1 SKWRSVRRIVMS
13 IGSLG
18 IIGGL
23 AGTAVPQRAAEAD
36 RAERQTTEQART
48 VDAGERAENAAG
60 IGQTE
65 EDSQTS
71 ERDADGRRLW
81 EKQRRKKA
89 IPAESAAAAFQTPLA
104 KDPSGTCGGSLDLV
118 G

>member
-1 SKWRSVRRIVMS
+1 MS

-18 IIGGL
+18 IVGGL
-23 AGTAVPQRAAEAD
+23 AGTPLPQRAADAD
-36 RAERQTTEQART
+36 KTQRETVEQQRAAQASEQ
-48 VDAGERAENAAG
+48 AENAAG

-81 EKQRRKKA
+81 EEQRGTQKK
-89 IPAESAAAAFQTPLA
+89 PSDQAADEPHSQLA
-104 KDPSGTCGGSLDLV
+104 KDPGGDCGGLLDVV

>member
-1 SKWRSVRRIVMS
+1 MS

-18 IIGGL
+18 IVGGL
-23 AGTAVPQRAAEAD
+23 AGTALPQRAAETDRVQREASDQTRAAD
-36 RAERQTTEQART
+36 ASQQ
-48 VDAGERAENAAG
+48 AENAAG

-81 EKQRRKKA
+81 ENQQRTKQICAGIRY
-89 IPAESAAAAFQTPLA
+89 FGQ
-104 KDPSGTCGGSLDLV
+104 
-118 G
+118 

>member
-1 SKWRSVRRIVMS
+1 MS

-18 IIGGL
+18 IVGGL
-23 AGTAVPQRAAEAD
+23 AGTPLPQRAAEAEKTQ
-36 RAERQTTEQART
+36 RETIEQAR
-48 VDAGERAENAAG
+48 AAQASEQAENAAG

-81 EKQRRKKA
+81 EEQRGAKKKPPEQTVGEA
-89 IPAESAAAAFQTPLA
+89 RSAPA
-104 KDPSGTCGGSLDLV
+104 KDPSGNCGGLLDLV

>member
-1 SKWRSVRRIVMS
+1 MS

-23 AGTAVPQRAAEAD
+23 AGTPLPQRSAEAD
-36 RAERQTTEQART
+36 KTQRDNADQSRVSQA
-48 VDAGERAENAAG
+48 AERAEQAAG

-65 EDSQTS
+65 EDAQAN
-71 ERDADGRRLW
+71 ERDADGRRPW
-81 EKQRRKKA
+81 EQPPNAKPKEEQ
-89 IPAESAAAAFQTPLA
+89 PAANDPLHGRS
-104 KDPSGTCGGSLDLV
+104 KDPTGSCGAQLDID

>member
-1 SKWRSVRRIVMS
+1 MS

-18 IIGGL
+18 IVGGL
-23 AGTAVPQRAAEAD
+23 AGTAVPQRAAEA
-36 RAERQTTEQART
+36 ERVQRETTEQGRAAE
-48 VDAGERAENAAG
+48 AGEKAENAAG

-65 EDSQTS
+65 EDSQAS

-81 EKQRRKKA
+81 EKQDGPKKK
-89 IPAESAAAAFQTPLA
+89 PAELVDSESRVPVA
-104 KDPSGTCGGSLDLV
+104 KDPTGTCGGELDLV

>member
-1 SKWRSVRRIVMS
+1 MS
-13 IGSLG
+13 IASLG
-18 IIGGL
+18 IVGSL
-23 AGTAVPQRAAEAD
+23 AGTALPQRAAETEKLS
-36 RAERQTTEQART
+36 RGTTEQS
-48 VDAGERAENAAG
+48 RANQAAEKAADAAG

-81 EKQRRKKA
+81 EQ
-89 IPAESAAAAFQTPLA
+89 PADDAQLPPKPTPGPDLKLPLA
-104 KDPSGTCGGSLDLV
+104 KDPSGACGKLLDLL

>member
-1 SKWRSVRRIVMS
+1 MS

-18 IIGGL
+18 IVGGL
-23 AGTAVPQRAAEAD
+23 ATSPVTQRAAEAEKTQRETVEQT
-36 RAERQTTEQART
+36 RATQASEQ
-48 VDAGERAENAAG
+48 AENAAG

-65 EDSQTS
+65 EDSQTA

-81 EKQRRKKA
+81 EEQRRKKKPQQ
-89 IPAESAAAAFQTPLA
+89 PAVAEWQVPLA
-104 KDPSGTCGGSLDLV
+104 KDPSGACGGQVDLV

>member
-1 SKWRSVRRIVMS
+1 MS

-23 AGTAVPQRAAEAD
+23 AGTTLPQRAVEAEKVGRETID
-36 RAERQTTEQART
+36 QARAA
-48 VDAGERAENAAG
+48 DATERAEDAAG

-65 EDSQTS
+65 EDSQAS
-71 ERDADGRRLW
+71 ERDADGRRQW
-81 EKQRRKKA
+81 EESAQAKKA
-89 IPAESAAAAFQTPLA
+89 ALEQAADALPIAKS
-104 KDPSGTCGGSLDLV
+104 KDPTHTCGSQLDLV

>member
-1 SKWRSVRRIVMS
+1 MS

-23 AGTAVPQRAAEAD
+23 AGAQLPQRAAETEKAQHDTAD
-36 RAERQTTEQART
+36 QSRAAQAEQRAEQ
-48 VDAGERAENAAG
+48 AAG

-65 EDSQTS
+65 EDSQAG
-71 ERDADGRRLW
+71 ERDADGRRPW
-81 EKQRRKKA
+81 EERAKA
-89 IPAESAAAAFQTPLA
+89 KNDATPLA
-104 KDPSGTCGGSLDLV
+104 AESTSPPSLSKDPSGTCGGKLDLV

>member
-1 SKWRSVRRIVMS
+1 MS

-18 IIGGL
+18 IIGSL
-23 AGTAVPQRAAEAD
+23 AGSALPQRAAEAE
-36 RAERQTTEQART
+36 RAERETTAQDRAAEASQQ
-48 VDAGERAENAAG
+48 AENAAG

-65 EDSQTS
+65 EDSQAS

-81 EKQRRKKA
+81 EQQQRTEKKKCVS
-89 IPAESAAAAFQTPLA
+89 ESAEPSAPLP
-104 KDPSGTCGGSLDLV
+104 KDPSGACGNQLDLV

>member
-1 SKWRSVRRIVMS
+1 MS

-18 IIGGL
+18 IVGGL
-23 AGTAVPQRAAEAD
+23 AGTGLPQRAVEAEKAQ
-36 RAERQTTEQART
+36 RETIEQSRTTQATEQ
-48 VDAGERAENAAG
+48 AENAAG

-81 EKQRRKKA
+81 EQQQRGKRKA
-89 IPAESAAAAFQTPLA
+89 AEPPTDESIPALA
-104 KDPSGTCGGSLDLV
+104 KDPSGDCGGLVDLV

>member
-1 SKWRSVRRIVMS
+1 MS

-23 AGTAVPQRAAEAD
+23 AGAPLPQRTAEAEKTQREAAD
-36 RAERQTTEQART
+36 QAR
-48 VDAGERAENAAG
+48 AAQAAERAEQAAG

-65 EDSQTS
+65 EDAQAND
-71 ERDADGRRLW
+71 RDADGRRPW
-81 EKQRRKKA
+81 EH
-89 IPAESAAAAFQTPLA
+89 PPTPEKRPEQPDA
-104 KDPSGTCGGSLDLV
+104 VNDPQHGRSKDPSGVCGGQLDLD

>member
-1 SKWRSVRRIVMS
+1 MS
-13 IGSLG
+13 IASLG
-18 IIGGL
+18 IAGSL
-23 AGTAVPQRAAEAD
+23 AGTALPQRAAESEKAQRETAEQVRAAD
-36 RAERQTTEQART
+36 ATQQ
-48 VDAGERAENAAG
+48 AENAAG

-81 EKQRRKKA
+81 EEQRRTKA
-89 IPAESAAAAFQTPLA
+89 KAAEPEPQLSSVPLA
-104 KDPSGTCGGSLDLV
+104 KDPTGARGSQLDLL

>member
-1 SKWRSVRRIVMS
+1 MGIV
-13 IGSLG
+13 
-18 IIGGL
+18 GGL

-36 RAERQTTEQART
+36 RVQRETTEQGRA
-48 VDAGERAENAAG
+48 AEASEQAENAAG

-65 EDSQTS
+65 EDAQTS

-81 EKQRRKKA
+81 EKQDRKPKKVE
-89 IPAESAAAAFQTPLA
+89 ESAVGESRVPVP
-104 KDPSGTCGGSLDLV
+104 KDPSGACGGQVDLV